1 MMLHDITVALQ
12 ENLIPALSSQTSS
25 NPLIFRVGDTG
36 LEPVTS
42 AV

>member
-1 MMLHDITVALQ
+1 
-12 ENLIPALSSQTSS
+12 
-25 NPLIFRVGDTG
+25 LIFRVGDTG

>member
-12 ENLIPALSSQTSS
+12 ENLIPALSNQTSS
-25 NPLIFRVGDTG
+25 NLLIFRVGDTG

>member
-1 MMLHDITVALQ
+1 MLKKKEEEKENTGEITPSGIVHVV
-12 ENLIPALSSQTSS
+12 
-25 NPLIFRVGDTG
+25 VGDTG